1 MKKLIYILLFLA
13 TVFGYG
19 QSSKI
24 VPARID
30 SVAINADKFI
40 GTDGFKNYYYSK
52 NNVFYKKNAE
62 EILQYQE
69 LSLGAI
75 TKVDIQNPL
84 KIIIFYE
91 QFNTVVVLDKQLSEV
106 QRIEFSKLNQSIVAS
121 AVGIAGQNKLWVLNS
136 SKQQLGLYDLVSAQ
150 YKEVG
155 TNIRE
160 AFNYYQ
166 TNYNYFQWITKNNQ
180 WNACDLY
187 GKIFTIAKADSFVDC
202 QIIDENKL
210 LYLKGNILFLRDYAD
225 DKLYEIKI
233 VEKSFRKFYYKDQI
247 LSIFTNQGI
256 TNYKLTL
263 P

>member
-1 MKKLIYILLFLA
+1 
-13 TVFGYG
+13 
-19 QSSKI
+19 
-24 VPARID
+24 
-30 SVAINADKFI
+30 
-40 GTDGFKNYYYSK
+40 
-52 NNVFYKKNAE
+52 
-62 EILQYQE
+62 
-69 LSLGAI
+69 
-75 TKVDIQNPL
+75 
-84 KIIIFYE
+84 
-91 QFNTVVVLDKQLSEV
+91 V

-121 AVGIAGQNKLWVLNS
+121 AVGIAGQNKLWVFNS
-136 SKQQLGLYDLVSAQ
+136 LKQQLGLYDLVSAI
-150 YKEVG
+150 YREVG

-160 AFNYYQ
+160 AFSYYQ